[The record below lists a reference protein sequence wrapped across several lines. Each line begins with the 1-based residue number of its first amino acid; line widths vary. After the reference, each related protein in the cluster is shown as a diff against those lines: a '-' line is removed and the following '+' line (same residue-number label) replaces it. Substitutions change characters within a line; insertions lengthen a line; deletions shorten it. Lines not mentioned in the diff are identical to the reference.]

1 MNKNIFFVTLLVVI
15 TLISCGRKEGS
26 MTVEGTINGLQKGT
40 IYLQKFQ
47 DTLLISVDSVF
58 LNGNS
63 NFTLVDDLKDPEMYY
78 LKMDKTG
85 DNKIEFFG
93 EKGVITINTKLD
105 KFATSAK
112 VTGSKS
118 NDLLMEYRKMVAKFN
133 GKRLDLLKATF
144 EAQAAKND
152 EEIVRLD
159 KEIQRLIKN
168 RYRYTASF
176 ALRNNKSE
184 VAPYLA
190 LTELYD
196 AHTTLLD
203 TVNNSLS
210 KKVKASKYGIALDKF
225 IKDIK
230 ESEAK

>member
-1 MNKNIFFVTLLVVI
+1 MNKNIFLVALVVVI

-26 MTVEGTINGLQKGT
+26 MTVEGNIKGLQKGT
-40 IYLQKFQ
+40 LYLQKIQ
-47 DTLLISVDSVF
+47 DTILISVDSIS
-58 LNGNS
+58 LNGDS
-63 NFTLVDDLKDPEMYY
+63 HFRLVDDVKGPEMYY

-93 EKGVITINTKLD
+93 EKGIITINTKLE
-105 KFATSAK
+105 KFTTSAK

-118 NDLLMEYRKMVAKFN
+118 NDLLMEYRKMTGQFN
-133 GKRLDLLKATF
+133 GKRLDLLKDTF
-144 EAQAAKND
+144 EAQAAKDD
-152 EEIVRLD
+152 EQIEKLD
-159 KEIQRLIKN
+159 KDLQRLIKN

-196 AHTTLLD
+196 AHITLLD

-210 KKVKASKYGIALDKF
+210 KKVKASKYGVALDKF
-225 IKDIK
+225 IKEIK
-230 ESEAK
+230 ESEGN

>member
-1 MNKNIFFVTLLVVI
+1 MNRNLIIVAIIAISIF
-15 TLISCGRKEGS
+15 SCSKKEGA
-26 MTVEGTINGLQKGT
+26 MTVQGNIIGLQKGT
-40 IYLQKFQ
+40 LYLQKFQ
-47 DTLLISVDSVF
+47 DTLLVSVDSVY
-58 LNGNS
+58 LNGDS
-63 NFTLVDDLKDPEMYY
+63 NFILVDDLKDPEMYY

-93 EKGVITINTKLD
+93 EKGEITINTKLE
-105 KFATSAK
+105 KFVTSAK

-118 NDLLMEYRKMVAKFN
+118 HDILMEYRDMTNQFS

-152 EEIVRLD
+152 EEIEKLDNDLKRLMT
-159 KEIQRLIKN
+159 N

-176 ALRNNKSE
+176 ALRNSKSE

-190 LTELYD
+190 LTELFD
-196 AHTTLLD
+196 AHITLLD

-210 KKVKASKYGIALDKF
+210 KKVKASKYGVALDDF
-225 IKDIK
+225 IKEIK
-230 ESEAK
+230 ETESN

>member
-1 MNKNIFFVTLLVVI
+1 MNKNLILVALIAISIF
-15 TLISCGRKEGS
+15 SCSKKEGA
-26 MTVEGTINGLQKGT
+26 MTVQGNIIGLQKGT
-40 IYLQKFQ
+40 LYLQKFQ
-47 DTLLISVDSVF
+47 DTLLVSVDSVN
-58 LNGNS
+58 LNGDS
-63 NFTLVDDLKDPEMYY
+63 NFILVDDLKEPEMYY

-93 EKGVITINTKLD
+93 EKGTITINTKLK
-105 KFATSAK
+105 KFTTAAK

-118 NDLLMEYRKMVAKFN
+118 NDLLMEYRDMANQFS

-144 EAQAAKND
+144 DAQAAKD
-152 EEIVRLD
+152 YEQIEKLD
-159 KEIQRLIKN
+159 KDLLRLMKN

-190 LTELYD
+190 LTELFD
-196 AHTTLLD
+196 AHITLLD

-210 KKVKASKYGIALDKF
+210 KKVKASKYGVALDDF
-225 IKDIK
+225 IKEIK
-230 ESEAK
+230 ETETN